1 MNPLVHLSEAKVA
14 FPRLRIFEVFM
25 KRNFLLV
32 AIVGGLVS
40 PALIHAQDQQQSA
53 PSAPA
58 PIFSPSNSV
67 DTQGIKNYLLGPGDV
82 IDVRVFGQSD
92 LNAMAEVDS
101 DGNISSLPF
110 LETPI
115 VARCRTEKELQ
126 KDIATAYAK
135 YIKNPQVSVR
145 ITEKKS
151 RTPAI
156 VAGAVRQPTRVLMLR
171 KVRLNELLV
180 SAGGFTDRA
189 SGTIQIVHT
198 EPLMCPQPGE
208 EAEAKAIDPSKEMPL
223 EVVKLAELR
232 AGNMKANPVIRPGD
246 YILVTEAE
254 PVYITG
260 SVISPQG
267 IYLTDQLTLSRAL
280 AQAGGVRKEGKTDSI
295 KIYRQKPGGEQEVIV
310 ADFNAIRK
318 NKSPDI
324 LLKPYDVVDV
334 PEAGLFSGPRIL
346 TTLLGAASGG
356 LGSIINS
363 AGASTFQNRTIR

>member
-1 MNPLVHLSEAKVA
+1 
-14 FPRLRIFEVFM
+14 M
-25 KRNFLLV
+25 KRHLLLV
-32 AIVGGLVS
+32 AIVGSLVS
-40 PALIHAQDQQQSA
+40 PTLVHAQEQQQSA

-58 PIFSPSNSV
+58 PVFSPSNSV

-115 VARCRTEKELQ
+115 VARCRSEKEIQ

-156 VAGAVRQPTRVLMLR
+156 VSGAVRQPTRVLMLR

-208 EAEAKAIDPSKEMPL
+208 EAEATAIDPSKEMPL
-223 EVVKLAELR
+223 DIIKLSDLR
-232 AGNMKANPVIRPGD
+232 AGNPKANPLIRPGD

-260 SVISPQG
+260 SVVSPQG
-267 IYLTDQLTLSRAL
+267 IYMTDQLTLTRAL
-280 AQAGGVRKEGKTDSI
+280 AMAGGVRKEGKLDGI
-295 KIYRQKPGGEQEVIV
+295 KIYRQKPGAEQEVIV
-310 ADFNAIRK
+310 ADYNAIRK
-318 NKSPDI
+318 NKAPDVV
-324 LLKPYDVVDV
+324 LKAYDVIDV
-334 PEAGLFSGPRIL
+334 PEASLFSGPRIV
-346 TTLLGAASGG
+346 TTLLGAATGG
-356 LGSIINS
+356 LGSILSS
-363 AGASTFQNRTIR
+363 AASAPFQNRTIR